1 MATDLED
8 LEDVQAFNSL
18 CKAVLKPCILSL
30 VTV

>member
-1 MATDLED
+1 MATD